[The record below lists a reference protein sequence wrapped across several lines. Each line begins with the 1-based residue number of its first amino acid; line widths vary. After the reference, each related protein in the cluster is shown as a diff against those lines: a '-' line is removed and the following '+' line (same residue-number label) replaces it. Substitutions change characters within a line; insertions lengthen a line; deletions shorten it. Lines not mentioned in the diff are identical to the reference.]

1 MKILSFLFLCILVAS
16 SSFGQPRVTISDFE
30 NLDNSQWSGS
40 LVYINYGDEKEVT
53 LRTTMQVL
61 LEGNKILM
69 NIQYPDEPKANS
81 RESIKIKKNG
91 SYLDDEEII
100 EKKLE
105 KGTMQLVTKYSGK
118 DNNKPAVIYKTYTI
132 GENEYT
138 VEKKV
143 DYLNTEQKILRNR
156 YCYKRVSEK

>member
-1 MKILSFLFLCILVAS
+1 MKILSFLILFVLVGL
-16 SSFGQPRVTISDFE
+16 SSFGQTRVTISDFE
-30 NLDNSQWSGS
+30 NLDNSQWQGS
-40 LVYINYGDEKEVT
+40 LMYINYGDEKEVT
-53 LRTTMQVL
+53 LRTTMQIW

-81 RESIKIKKNG
+81 RESVKIKKNG
-91 SYLDDEEII
+91 TYLDDEEII
-100 EKKLE
+100 DKKLE
-105 KGTMQLVTKYSGK
+105 MGAMTLVTKYHGK

-132 GENEYT
+132 SENEYT

-156 YCYKRVSEK
+156 YRYKRVSEK

>member
-1 MKILSFLFLCILVAS
+1 MKILSFLVLCILVAS
-16 SSFGQPRVTISDFE
+16 SSFGQTRVTISDFK
-30 NLDNSQWSGS
+30 NLDNSKWSGS
-40 LVYINYGDEKEVT
+40 LMYINYGDEKEVT
-53 LRTTMQVL
+53 LRTTMQIL

-91 SYLDDEEII
+91 TYLDDEEII
-100 EKKLE
+100 EKNME
-105 KGTMQLVTKYSGK
+105 MGTMKMVTKYRGK
-118 DNNKPAVIYKTYTI
+118 DNNKPALIYKTYSI
-132 GENEYT
+132 SENEYT

-156 YCYKRVSEK
+156 YHYKRVSEK

>member
-1 MKILSFLFLCILVAS
+1 MKTLSFLVLCLLVTS

-30 NLDNSQWSGS
+30 NLNNTQWSGS
-40 LVYINYGDEKEVT
+40 LMYINYGDGKEVT
-53 LRTTMQVL
+53 LRSKMQIL
-61 LEGNKILM
+61 IEGNKILT

-91 SYLDDEEII
+91 TYLDNEEII

-105 KGTMQLVTKYSGK
+105 MGTMKLVTRYRGK
-118 DNNKPAVIYKTYTI
+118 DNNKLAVIYKTYNI
-132 GENEYT
+132 SENEYT

-143 DYLNTEQKILRNR
+143 DYLNTEQKTLRNR
-156 YCYKRVSEK
+156 YRYKRVSEK